1 MPTALLDTNILL
13 YAISS
18 SPDEAAKRRIARAL
32 LSGADWGL
40 SIQVLQEFYV
50 NATRGAAPAMSHELA
65 ETAIRQFLLRPLAIN
80 DTALMLSALDIRQRY
95 QLSFW
100 DAAILA
106 AALALGASVVYS
118 EDLNHSQDYAG
129 VRVINPFLK
138 A

>member
-1 MPTALLDTNILL
+1 MTAALLDTNILL

-18 SPDEAAKRRIARAL
+18 SPDEAGKRHIAREL

-50 NATRGAAPAMSHELA
+50 NATRGATPAMSHALA
-65 ETAIRQFLLRPLAIN
+65 EAAIRQFLLRPLAIN
-80 DTALMLSALDIRQRY
+80 DAALMLNALDIKQHY

-118 EDLNHSQDYAG
+118 EDLNHGQDYAG
-129 VRVINPFLK
+129 VLVVNPFLK